1 MNYHDL
7 LLRPLRQLLADYPW
21 LEDFFSSF
29 GLQLQATEQ
38 PLQQYLDQLDP
49 DQL

>member
-7 LLRPLRQLLADYPW
+7 LTQPLNLLLADYPW

-29 GLQLQATEQ
+29 GLQLPATDQTLQAVSGW
-38 PLQQYLDQLDP
+38 P
-49 DQL
+49 